1 MITTSTS
8 PFLYIDWGK
17 DEPGMILQ
25 REYRDGR
32 HLVWREYEVDGE
44 TVKAPVDIVCT
55 ACW

>member
-25 REYRDGR
+25 RHDGNDW
-32 HLVWREYEVDGE
+32 VNYMIDGKVI
-44 TVKAPVDIVCT
+44 TVSLFSQ
-55 ACW
+55 